1 MAPLVDIPLGEV
13 IVSDPRPAII
23 PALLAELDRA
33 LSQPA
38 SPWRRYAQWQSQ
50 RQLLQRLRDVLSLW
64 PAADPQSARPQSSPQ
79 SLPQSPLASPLQA
92 DIHQLMVQRQV
103 LQAEV
108 TALTVAR
115 SRQQAQIMVPLID
128 QVEQLELF
136 QQRTERLL
144 RDVDGALQ
152 VTFRSVDQDLL
163 AYRLGLLQRLDQM
176 EGLSQQSET
185 IVATLLQQ
193 LIQSV
198 PPVPPLPPSPVTT
211 PLPPAAV
218 APTPIA
224 QLDAL
229 LGLLGLSH
237 PTNLAAPVPPSTAEF
252 VLTELSDL
260 FPAGEF

>member
-1 MAPLVDIPLGEV
+1 MPSGSRSANCCSGCGTCC
-13 IVSDPRPAII
+13 
-23 PALLAELDRA
+23 
-33 LSQPA
+33 
-38 SPWRRYAQWQSQ
+38 
-50 RQLLQRLRDVLSLW
+50 
-64 PAADPQSARPQSSPQ
+64 PAADPQSASPQSPPQ
-79 SLPQSPLASPLQA
+79 SLPQSPLAGPLQA
-92 DIHQLMVQRQV
+92 DIQQLMVQRQV

-198 PPVPPLPPSPVTT
+198 PPPLSPATT
-211 PLPPAAV
+211 PLPPAPLP
-218 APTPIA
+218 PTAPIA
-224 QLDAL
+224 QLDEL

-237 PTNLAAPVPPSTAEF
+237 PTNLAALPSTEEF

-260 FPAGEF
+260 FPIGEF

>member
-64 PAADPQSARPQSSPQ
+64 PAADPQSARPQS
-79 SLPQSPLASPLQA
+79 PLAGPLQA
-92 DIHQLMVQRQV
+92 DIQQLMVQRQV

-198 PPVPPLPPSPVTT
+198 PPPLSPATTSLPPAPLPPT
-211 PLPPAAV
+211 A
-218 APTPIA
+218 PIA
-224 QLDAL
+224 QLDEL

-237 PTNLAAPVPPSTAEF
+237 PTNLAALPSTEEF

-260 FPAGEF
+260 FPIGEF

>member
-33 LSQPA
+33 LSQSA
-38 SPWRRYAQWQSQ
+38 APWRRYAQWQSQ

-64 PAADPQSARPQSSPQ
+64 PAADQQSQF
-79 SLPQSPLASPLQA
+79 LTPLQA
-92 DIHQLMVQRQV
+92 DIQQLMVQRQV

-152 VTFRSVDQDLL
+152 LTFRSVDQDLL

-198 PPVPPLPPSPVTT
+198 PPVPPPVTS
-211 PLPPAAV
+211 PLPSAALT
-218 APTPIA
+218 PTAPIA
-224 QLDAL
+224 QLDEL
-229 LGLLGLSH
+229 LGLLGLSD
-237 PTNLAAPVPPSTAEF
+237 PANLAAPVPPSTAEF

-260 FPAGEF
+260 FPTGEF

>member
-64 PAADPQSARPQSSPQ
+64 PAADPQSARPQS
-79 SLPQSPLASPLQA
+79 PLAGPLQA
-92 DIHQLMVQRQV
+92 DIQQLMVQRQV

-198 PPVPPLPPSPVTT
+198 PPTPPLSPSPVTT

>member
-1 MAPLVDIPLGEV
+1 LVDIPLGEV

-64 PAADPQSARPQSSPQ
+64 PAPQSPPQ
-79 SLPQSPLASPLQA
+79 SLPQSLPLPLAGPLQA
-92 DIHQLMVQRQV
+92 DIQQLMVQRQV

-198 PPVPPLPPSPVTT
+198 PPTPPLSPSPVTT
-211 PLPPAAV
+211 PLAPVAV
-218 APTPIA
+218 APTAPIA

-237 PTNLAAPVPPSTAEF
+237 PTNIAAPALPSTEEF